1 MTQNSSSPK
10 NYNFMALRG
19 ASIPDQEYVE
29 TYGIP
34 EEYANT
40 PKMIEWHVKDMVD
53 DNRKLY
59 EKKGMDPGEI
69 SSKLKQQ
76 EQKLRSEYKRLLA
89 MNGLLD

>member
-1 MTQNSSSPK
+1 
-10 NYNFMALRG
+10 MALKG

-40 PKMIEWHVKDMVD
+40 PKMIEFHVQDMVD
-53 DNRKLY
+53 ANRKVY

-69 SSKLKQQ
+69 NSTLKKQ
-76 EQKLRSEYKRLLA
+76 EQNLRSEYKRLLA
-89 MNGLLD
+89 MNGLL